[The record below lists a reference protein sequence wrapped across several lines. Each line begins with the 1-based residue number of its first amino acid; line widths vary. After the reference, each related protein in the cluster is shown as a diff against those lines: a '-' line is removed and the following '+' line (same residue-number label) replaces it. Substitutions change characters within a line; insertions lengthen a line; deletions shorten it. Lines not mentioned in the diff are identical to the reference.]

1 MSLFQQA
8 AELNNQ
14 GVIGLIEGHN
24 SSAIDSMTKSIKL
37 MKQELAKCTSDISSC
52 LKSTSPARTE
62 LSTVEIP
69 DMESSDDNHEVFN
82 QAIHIP
88 STGDESDLDIHVY
101 SAAVIFNLALAHHR
115 LGMQGDDVYQQKALK
130 LYTMVLKVLDD
141 SLIEFRAAIM
151 IKLATINNLTQIR
164 FTKGDYDQAREGLDH
179 LAGFLRIANGEVLAE
194 PQVAGLLMNVLM
206 FRAPKV
212 AAAA

>member
-14 GVIGLIEGHN
+14 GVIALIEGDD
-24 SSAIDSMTKSIKL
+24 SFAIESMTKSIKL
-37 MKQELAKCTSDISSC
+37 MKQELAKCTTELSC
-52 LKSTSPARTE
+52 CKSQSPSKTQ

-69 DMESSDDNHEVFN
+69 DMESSDDNQEVFN

-88 STGDESDLDIHVY
+88 FTGDESDLDIHVY

-115 LGMQGDDVYQQKALK
+115 LGMQGDELYQQKALK

-141 SLIEFRAAIM
+141 SLIEFRAAITV
-151 IKLATINNLTQIR
+151 KLATINNLTQIR
-164 FTKGDYDQAREGLDH
+164 FAKGDYEQAREGLDH